1 MRASFLLVL
10 LGFIAAWTPLFFGLH
25 RPDLGFLDIM
35 LVWLTIIAT
44 IARFCPINRGATL
57 LLLLYRTW
65 GTKTET
71 MRSSPLTKLVD
82 TVIEKSGS
90 ILACIW

>member
-1 MRASFLLVL
+1 MGASFLLVL

-35 LVWLTIIAT
+35 PVWLTIIAT
-44 IARFCPINRGATL
+44 IARFCPINGGATL
-57 LLLLYRTW
+57 LLLPYRAW
-65 GTKTET
+65 GIKTET
-71 MRSSPLTKLVD
+71 RRSSPLTKLVD